1 MADVMAMVSFAE
13 DTLTVKNGTGLRKT
27 LSVTRVAESSAEF
40 SSGLPEVTSKRCPF
54 F

>member
-27 LSVTRVAESSAEF
+27 LPVTRVF
-40 SSGLPEVTSKRCPF
+40 
-54 F
+54 